1 MTSLLPI
8 PRNWGVAIGMGIVL
22 VIAYGSLMPNPP
34 SLDVDNGDKWQH
46 LAGYALLAGWWTM
59 VLPKQRW
66 AVLLVAAAY
75 GVLIECLQGLTSYRS
90 FDVLDMAANAL
101 GASLGVG
108 LSLIAGSWQ
117 RSCQGRKTS

>member
-1 MTSLLPI
+1 MTSLFPV
-8 PRNWGVAIGMGIVL
+8 PRPWGVVVGIGIIL

-46 LAGYALLAGWWTM
+46 LAGYALLAGWWAI
-59 VLPKQRW
+59 VLPKRW
-66 AVLLVAAAY
+66 LAVLLAAAAY
-75 GVLIECLQGLTSYRS
+75 GVLIEYLQGMTSYRS

-108 LSLIAGSWQ
+108 AAHAAGAWGRSRLS
-117 RSCQGRKTS
+117 RKTG